1 MPVFKSN
8 SCVFAL
14 LWLYILK
21 IEEDAPVFPPSSCSG
36 HLSRCPQV
44 CRGLGIWRC
53 WDPVFWPCLQEPRLS
68 TCTTY
73 RIWWVINQ
81 QLFSLCWS
89 YLWWLRLFSR
99 LICLNSSSLFFRL
112 INVKYSLNYVNRKNV
127 YVICQSIPDVPPKPG
142 ELRTELLGHKLRE
155 EAAALREQPKVDW
168 SLDDV
173 TNRQWRHGVPR
184 LIVASC
190 SSGVGWT
197 SDVDILRMSTKN
209 YVGPKKYEEFPTSY
223 VLCQ

>member
-36 HLSRCPQV
+36 HLWRCPQV

-112 INVKYSLNYVNRKNV
+112 INVKYSLNYVNRKKRLCYLSEYSRCPTKTRRAANWTTGTQTARGS
-127 YVICQSIPDVPPKPG
+127 CSAA
-142 ELRTELLGHKLRE
+142 RTAEGGLKSR
-155 EAAALREQPKVDW
+155 
-168 SLDDV
+168 
-173 TNRQWRHGVPR
+173 WRHKSPM
-184 LIVASC
+184 
-190 SSGVGWT
+190 T
-197 SDVDILRMSTKN
+197 SRS
-209 YVGPKKYEEFPTSY
+209 PTANCCF
-223 VLCQ
+223 L